1 MADSEQA
8 QTTDDGV
15 LAGIRGI
22 AGDAAAPPATR
33 LRALEL
39 LAKMRGMFRERQG
52 PQYVTIVRRTPPLRL
67 PAESDAPANQP
78 EGREPEE
85 AEEDRDAADD
95 RTDDRPD

>member
-8 QTTDDGV
+8 QATDDGV

-22 AGDAAAPPATR
+22 AGDVGAPPATR

-52 PQYVTIVRRTPPLRL
+52 PQYVTIIRCTPPLRL
-67 PAESDAPANQP
+67 PAESGAPDGQP
-78 EGREPEE
+78 DGRRAGHGSEEIEEGG
-85 AEEDRDAADD
+85 DAADD
-95 RTDDRPD
+95 